1 MKMTNTSKKRGR
13 KSKQVD
19 TDMFHQL
26 ISYYQEKPLNSVT
39 QHEITLA
46 EFMQQFVFY
55 SVNFD
60 ELAAQHKKIKEG
72 NPRLTNKEAYEALTN
87 INSDYAYVRLGNKAP
102 TLEFFKDWR
111 SDEQERVH
119 LKNYHFSCY
128 NVDDIYQANRYFQEL
143 KKEDARKLMQ
153 RLRKMKFQQSKSS
166 YEKKVGIEIDSNA
179 YEKIK
184 SYQEMYGFKTLSTGI
199 MVMAIMACKDFDY
212 GLSEAL
218 ESLYQNGR
226 LQRGDVFTSN
236 VETKRIENLIN
247 NDLIYYSKENY
258 RYYISTAIDEMLEAG
273 VYEVGEKDVKII
285 RQMKNSN
292 RVFFGTSK
300 SKLIIGNP
308 SNKEVI
314 KNNTPQKKDVVVVQ
328 NVQGLMGGEDIFKA
342 FQAVEKL
349 LEKWDLAKYQ
359 KVELLGF
366 DPYKMDIND
375 QNEVQQRLSLLLNIH
390 EKLRQLFDNSANTYG
405 YMTKRNHNKPFNGRQ
420 PVNVACEGLAG
431 LKLVYNALLS
441 LSGAV

>member
-1 MKMTNTSKKRGR
+1 MTGKSKTRGR
-13 KSKQVD
+13 KPKQVD

-39 QHEITLA
+39 QYEKALA

-60 ELAAQHKKIKEG
+60 ELAAQHKKLKEG

-128 NVDDIYQANRYFQEL
+128 NIDDIYQANHYFQEL

-153 RLRKMKFQQSKSS
+153 RLRKMKFQQSMRFCD
-166 YEKKVGIEIDSNA
+166 KKVGIEIDSHA
-179 YEKIK
+179 YQQIK
-184 SYQEMYGFKTLSTGI
+184 SFQEMYGFKTLSTGI
-199 MVMAIMACKDFDY
+199 LVMAIMAGKDFDY

-226 LQRGDVFTSN
+226 LQCGDVFVSN
-236 VETKRIENLIN
+236 VETKRIENWIN
-247 NDLIYYSKENY
+247 NGLIYYSKENY
-258 RYYISTAIDEMLEAG
+258 RYYLSSAVDETLEAG
-273 VYEVGEKDVKII
+273 VYELDVKDLKII
-285 RQMKNSN
+285 GQMKSSN
-292 RVFFGTSK
+292 RIFFGTSK
-300 SKLIIGNP
+300 SKKIIGKYF
-308 SNKEVI
+308 NKEVVE
-314 KNNTPQKKDVVVVQ
+314 NNTLQEKDLVVVQ
-328 NVQGLMGGEDIFKA
+328 NIQGLMGGEDVFKA

-349 LEKWDLAKYQ
+349 LEKWGLVKFQ

-366 DPYKMDIND
+366 DPNKMDIND
-375 QNEVQQRLSLLLNIH
+375 QGEVQQRLSLLLNIH
-390 EKLRQLFDNSANTYG
+390 EKLRQLFDNSDNAYG
-405 YMTKRNHNKPFNGRQ
+405 YMTKRNHNEPFNGRQ
-420 PVNVACEGLAG
+420 PVDVACEGLAG
-431 LKLVYNALLS
+431 LEVVYNSLSS
-441 LSGAV
+441 LSGAM